1 MTMKTL
7 KWYIGM
13 AVCCMC
19 CLTACQDNDKTDVDV
34 NGTPEQ
40 EEEVKKDEPQH
51 PAPPQ
56 ETNTRKE
63 ITLTESEQGVAA
75 LGADFAFRLLQAVET
90 SLSPA
95 QRGQIVLSPLSAEI
109 ALAML
114 ANGAVGDTQ
123 REIVDALGYAG
134 QSMADVDSYHQ
145 KLAQNLTGLDDRA
158 EMNLANSLWLH
169 PDFAVK
175 ERYTQ
180 LLGDCYAADIR
191 RLDFTAP
198 DAVATINAWC
208 EEKTKGLI
216 KNFLQELN
224 ADGGLLLLNALYFNG
239 MWKMAFD
246 EKATERGFFTNE
258 EGSRTA
264 VELMRMTCSLRYAQT
279 ELYEAACLPY
289 GNDSFRMTL
298 LLPREGVSVSHCL
311 ASLDRQSWAALQAK
325 LGSVNAIA
333 DVKLPKFQIAG
344 QRQDLQEALQAMGI
358 RKAFADADL
367 SGISDRM
374 GAVSKVAQA
383 VSLRTDENGT
393 EAASVTGIEMDGA
406 ADGDSATSTVIPFH
420 VDRPFLFLITERS
433 TGTVLFIGRMGAMA

>member
-7 KWYIGM
+7 EWYIGM

-311 ASLDRQSWAALQAK
+311 ASLDRQSWAALQA
-325 LGSVNAIA
+325 
-333 DVKLPKFQIAG
+333 
-344 QRQDLQEALQAMGI
+344 MGI

-367 SGISDRM
+367 SGIGDRM

-383 VSLRTDENGT
+383 VSLRTDEKGT

-406 ADGDSATSTVIPFH
+406 ADGDNAASTVIPFY